1 VGTQPAK
8 FLLKKG
14 TVLNGKWEVLDPIA
28 KGGMAEIYRARQ
40 INLDREVALKVISD
54 EFLESFDGDEE
65 EIRATLERFRREV
78 MMMAQ
83 VRHPTVL
90 QVYDSGQTTVKRE
103 GDERQVHY
111 IAMEYV
117 AGTDLRFTMPAE
129 GFRHDERAIRRWS
142 HDYLLPILDGV
153 ETLHALGIV
162 HRDLKPENILLDG
175 QTPRIADFGIA
186 GGHRW
191 QRVTRSHHIVGTVP
205 YQAGEQFLDMG
216 ETDVRADVY
225 SLGKIL
231 YEAVSGRMVSKETAF
246 PWRTAHLLEADT
258 PFLRRL
264 DRIVRQATA
273 EDRNQRTPTVGA
285 LRQSLLEVIGAEGEA
300 GAGSLETR
308 SAWLLHWKPRA
319 LIAALAL
326 VAAAAV
332 VTLIL
337 HLASMTQMRAAT
349 AQSSSS
355 TVMLAAPSP
364 GSKFV
369 PTPNASNGTLASSL
383 RGRDGAALQLV
394 PAGEV
399 TIARESESSA
409 AQIVRLAPFYMD
421 ETEVTNHQFVEFL
434 NQNLS
439 KVAVQEGVVR
449 GDGQIWLLL
458 GLVKEGYEPV
468 AFRDG
473 AFHVKEPGY
482 ASYPVARVTAYGAAA
497 YAQFFGRRLPS
508 EAEWLL
514 ARRIGPGL
522 RGSRT
527 SAGGGSGV
535 PASQA
540 GAPGNSP
547 MEAMQVQTAAP
558 RATDLAPVLDG
569 PPDGLG
575 LRGLDGGVREWT
587 TRLSLVEGGASAYVV
602 MPSAVSRL
610 PWEAFAEVGF
620 RCALTP

>member
-1 VGTQPAK
+1 MGTQPAK

-54 EFLESFDGDEE
+54 EFLESFEGDEE

-83 VRHPTVL
+83 VRHPNVL
-90 QVYDSGQTTVKRE
+90 QVYDSDQATVKRE
-103 GDERQVHY
+103 GEERQVRY

-117 AGTDLRFTMPAE
+117 AGPDLRFSMPAE
-129 GFRHDERAIRRWS
+129 GFGHDEQAIRRWS

-153 ETLHALGIV
+153 ETLHALGII

-258 PFLRRL
+258 PFLKRL

-273 EDRNQRTPTVGA
+273 EDRNQRIPTVGA
-285 LRQSLLEVIGAEGEA
+285 LRQSLLEVLGVEG
-300 GAGSLETR
+300 GVRAGSLEAR
-308 SAWLLHWKPRA
+308 SPWLLHWKPRA

-337 HLASMTQMRAAT
+337 HLVDMRQRRAAAPS
-349 AQSSSS
+349 AQPSSSS
-355 TVMLAAPSP
+355 VMSAAPSP
-364 GSKFV
+364 GGEVTS
-369 PTPNASNGTLASSL
+369 TPKASNGSPVPAL
-383 RGRDGAALQLV
+383 RGRDGAALKLV

-399 TIARESESSA
+399 TIAKESEGSA
-409 AQIVRLAPFYMD
+409 ARSVKLVPFYMD
-421 ETEVTNHQFVEFL
+421 DTKVTNHQFVDFL
-434 NQNLS
+434 NQNPS
-439 KVAVQEGVVR
+439 RVAVQDGVVR

-458 GLVKEGYEPV
+458 GAAKEGYEPV
-468 AFRDG
+468 VFRDG
-473 AFHVKEPGY
+473 MFHVKEPGF
-482 ASYPVARVTAYGAAA
+482 ASYPVVRVTAHGAMA

-508 EAEWLL
+508 EGEWLL
-514 ARRIGPGL
+514 ARRIGQGL
-522 RGSRT
+522 SESRT
-527 SAGGGSGV
+527 EEGSSARAIQAKASGRSEMERMH
-535 PASQA
+535 ARTA
-540 GAPGNSP
+540 ESP
-547 MEAMQVQTAAP
+547 P
-558 RATDLAPVLDG
+558 LGPAPVLDAL
-569 PPDGLG
+569 PNALG
-575 LRGLDGGVREWT
+575 LRGLDGGVGEWT
-587 TRLSLVEGGASAYVV
+587 SRLSPAQEGSPAYVV
-602 MPSAVSRL
+602 MPSAVPRF